1 MVSKRLSLF
10 QVPKEKG
17 GKPMS
22 KKEKIVPITSAATDK
37 GQSNKVNAIITKEQQ
52 KSNEQNTKKFEQ
64 GVLYTITMEELY
76 DTAFP
81 PKVPIVD
88 GLIYNGTY
96 LFVGAPKV
104 GKSFFMAQLGY
115 HVSMGIPL
123 WNYKVNQG
131 SVLYLALEDDF
142 SRLQKRLSKMFG
154 MESTSSFYFATMSKS
169 LNEGLEEQL
178 SKFMKE
184 HSDTKLIMIDTL
196 QKIREVGGDRYS
208 YSSDYD
214 IVTKL
219 KQFSDKH
226 NVCVLVVHHTRKLQ
240 SEDSFEMISGTN
252 GLLGSADGAFIMQK
266 KKRTDNIAVLDIAG
280 RDQPDQ
286 KLTIEFDR
294 EHCVWN
300 FKKAET
306 ELWKEPINPLLEAVN
321 LLLTKENPEWQ
332 GTATELV
339 EKLPN
344 MQIQANVIT
353 RKLNV
358 LNSRLLQ
365 EYGIQY
371 ENKRGHERKICLKR
385 VSDRKE

>member
-1 MVSKRLSLF
+1 MVSKRRSLF

>member
-10 QVPKEKG
+10 QISKEKG
-17 GKPMS
+17 GKPMG
-22 KKEKIVPITSAATDK
+22 KEKKIVPITSGATDK
-37 GQSNKVNAIITKEQQ
+37 GQSALINKSIAENQQ
-52 KSNEQNTKKFEQ
+52 KCNEQDTKNFEQ

-142 SRLQKRLSKMFG
+142 NRLQKRLSKMFG
-154 MESTSSFYFATMSKS
+154 MESTNNFYFATMSKS

-184 HSDTKLIMIDTL
+184 HTNTKLIMIDTL

-219 KQFSDKH
+219 KQFSDKY

-252 GLLGSADGAFIMQK
+252 GLLGAADGAFIMQK

-332 GTATELV
+332 GTATELI

-385 VSDRKE
+385 MTDKKE